1 MLLGR
6 AFFFGHCT
14 IDESSGLAAA
24 ATPFGFR
31 PEERIGMG
39 TVVAA
44 VIRSAKKNVTSAEF
58 FMVGI
63 VFLLRVSDRRMDLK
77 SSKQTITRIRTVAVM
92 CVGVK
97 ARPLQEH
104 K

>member
-6 AFFFGHCT
+6 AYFFGHCSL
-14 IDESSGLAAA
+14 DESSGLAAA

-44 VIRSAKKNVTSAEF
+44 VIGSAKKNALLLNSLWS
-58 FMVGI
+58 I
-63 VFLLRVSDRRMDLK
+63 VFLLLVSDRRMDLK
-77 SSKQTITRIRTVAVM
+77 SSKQTITRIRTMSVM

>member
-6 AFFFGHCT
+6 AYFFGHCSL
-14 IDESSGLAAA
+14 DESSGLAAA

-44 VIRSAKKNVTSAEF
+44 VIGSAKKNALLLNSLWS
-58 FMVGI
+58 I
-63 VFLLRVSDRRMDLK
+63 VFLLLVSDRRMDLK
-77 SSKQTITRIRTVAVM
+77 STSKQTIERIPIFSVM
-92 CVGVK
+92 CVEIK
-97 ARPLQEH
+97 ARSV
-104 K
+104 